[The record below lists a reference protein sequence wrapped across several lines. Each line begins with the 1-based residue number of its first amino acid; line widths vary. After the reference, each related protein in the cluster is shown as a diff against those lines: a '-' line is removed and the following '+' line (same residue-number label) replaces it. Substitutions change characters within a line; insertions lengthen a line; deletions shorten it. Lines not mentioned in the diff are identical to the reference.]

1 MLKAYKVNETGL
13 LAIKQFLAQHHKLGD
28 NFTRENLLAWA
39 CDAEDQLSI
48 DNPASIEIPRIVSVT
63 GNPITFTVPDDGLDF
78 AEVWKAWEDEDG
90 ESEAVEFLVPV
101 GKMVDVAE
109 LGADA
114 LGVDLSPSINVKRVV

>member
-13 LAIKQFLAQHHKLGD
+13 LAIKRFLAQNHKLGD

-48 DNPASIEIPRIVSVT
+48 DNPAAIEIPGVVSVT
-63 GNPITFTVPDDGLDF
+63 GNPITFTVPDECLDF
-78 AEVWKAWEDEDG
+78 AEVWKAWKDG
-90 ESEAVEFLVPV
+90 DSEAVEFLVPV
-101 GKMVDVAE
+101 GKMVDVAA

-114 LGVDLSPSINVKRVV
+114 LGVDLSPSINVKRV